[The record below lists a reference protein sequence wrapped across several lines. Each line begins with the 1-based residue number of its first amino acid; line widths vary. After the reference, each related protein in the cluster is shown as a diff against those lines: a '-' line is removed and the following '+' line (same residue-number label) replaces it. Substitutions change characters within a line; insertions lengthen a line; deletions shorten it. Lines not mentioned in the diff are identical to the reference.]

1 MPPAEAT
8 MVDKTLAEK
17 LQPSLLDRLTD
28 DAPGETRE
36 ARDDRVI
43 DIRRLREII
52 QRDLAWLLN
61 TGNLESEHDL
71 KAHPNV
77 AASTMNYGLPDVT
90 GKVANAQRAVDI
102 RQAIRRA
109 IETFEPRILPGTLR
123 VDVHQEKVGQGAVI
137 SFDIHGD
144 VWAQP
149 LPLELYLRTALDVT
163 TGEVTISRQG

>member
-1 MPPAEAT
+1 
-8 MVDKTLAEK
+8 MVDKTLSEK

-28 DAPGETRE
+28 DAPGEKQE
-36 ARDDRVI
+36 ARDARVI

-61 TGNLESEHDL
+61 TGNLESAHDL
-71 KAHPNV
+71 KTFREV
-77 AASTMNYGLPDVT
+77 AASTVNYGLPDVT
-90 GKVANAQRAVDI
+90 GKVSNAQRAVEI

-109 IETFEPRILPGTLR
+109 IEVFEPRILPGTLS
-123 VDVHQEKVGQGAVI
+123 VEVHQEKVGQGAVI

-163 TGEVTISRQG
+163 TGEVTVSRQG